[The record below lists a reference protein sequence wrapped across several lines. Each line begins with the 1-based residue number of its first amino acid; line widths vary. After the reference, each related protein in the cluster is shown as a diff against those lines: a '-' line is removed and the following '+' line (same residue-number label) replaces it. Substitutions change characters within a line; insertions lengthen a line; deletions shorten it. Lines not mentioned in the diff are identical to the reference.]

1 MRFRWEEF
9 SPPERREFANF
20 TVNLITEVA
29 GPTEEWAL
37 KSQTAALVAEV
48 LFSPPFVLNSLSVFL
63 LYLLQE
69 GIMTSVH
76 LPKFDHTSTSGPGW
90 FGIGRM
96 LDQFPCFSCLWCR
109 FIVS

>member
-9 SPPERREFANF
+9 SPPERREFANY

-48 LFSPPFVLNSLSVFL
+48 LFPLPFVINSLSVFL
-63 LYLLQE
+63 LSTARRNYNFSSSQNLTTHLL
-69 GIMTSVH
+69 
-76 LPKFDHTSTSGPGW
+76 LDLSG
-90 FGIGRM
+90 
-96 LDQFPCFSCLWCR
+96 LKL
-109 FIVS
+109 V